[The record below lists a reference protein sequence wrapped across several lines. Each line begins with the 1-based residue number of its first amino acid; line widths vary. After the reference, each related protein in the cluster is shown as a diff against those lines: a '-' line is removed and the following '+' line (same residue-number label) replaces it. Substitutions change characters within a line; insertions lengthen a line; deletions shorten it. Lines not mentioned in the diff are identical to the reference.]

1 MAARGRQ
8 IDVTVRYTADLSN
21 IQRQLKNIQQVKFN
35 VDGGDL
41 HKELVGPLNE
51 AMSDFRKALSGKNVG
66 AEQISKSFEDMS
78 YAIEESRIRLD
89 SFSKRIKS
97 FYETSS
103 NRNSISQLQE
113 YERELK
119 KIENNIDK
127 WNAKYGKEVLAE
139 ERLSKNIPS
148 TAQARNE
155 EIKQLQT
162 ILEKNK
168 QLTAQQKQR
177 LEDLTSYN
185 NLLKEQQANPKKNLM
200 NEAAGLRTQINSLN
214 TSTLTPSDYNT
225 FMDAASMA
233 QQGLNAL
240 EREVQVQSSR
250 ANAEIKKQIESQKEY
265 ARAVEDT
272 KKKVTNWGTLFTS
285 TFAGFS
291 LSNIFEDALQNGIQF
306 FKEYDETLTRTMMV
320 TGMTRDEVNELTSSY
335 NDLANQ
341 LASTTKDV
349 AAAQLLFYQQGLG
362 TQEALEMTEASVV
375 IAKTG
380 GIDTAEAADRLTAAV
395 RGYQLSANEAMEI
408 ADKMSALDAA
418 AASSVDELT
427 VAMQKSASQ
436 ARMAGLDLDYY
447 MAYLSTMQ
455 EVTREA
461 PENIG
466 TAMKSITSRIQEI
479 TDIGKVEED
488 GTTFSNVAK
497 ALNSIGIAAV
507 DASGQLRP
515 LQDILDE
522 LGPMWSTLDRN
533 HQAYIATVLAG
544 NRQQSRFIALMDNY
558 DRALELV
565 NVSQNASGNG
575 AKQLRAYNQGL
586 ESSLISLNNAWQQLA
601 TSLADSDAIKSVID
615 FVTDLIK
622 ALNGLPDVVV
632 RFAAGFAVIRTAL
645 GTFRGITNIVQS
657 LDLFKKKNMS
667 SDIDKMN
674 TSMQRSTSIMSK
686 WSSVAK
692 GLGQAFLTGD
702 IERATKAIDQNSLSY
717 DKNSQSV
724 KANTSQKQGNQGAN
738 ASEVGENKMVASAQE
753 TMGEAYEQSNDAI
766 REQNYLMNAN
776 LKTQITK
783 ASEAIAKAREE
794 LAMTREGT
802 IGRNE
807 TIDRRIS
814 GKRREAKNIEE
825 DRSNFFLR
833 GEGTKDNLMRTAQKE
848 LIEEGEIIPTPYLGN
863 LFEQESADKKF
874 KDQKKLIEKRA
885 NEIRDEYIAYFD
897 EQEKRVYD
905 EILRMQDEKQIN
917 IDLLENAEIEY
928 GDNTKNVKKKL
939 ADSLKT
945 QGYSLKDKDIDQLL
959 SGNFDPLMGGSR
971 KRKKQKGSGVGN
983 FFENFLGF
991 GGAGQDTQKGLDFGG
1006 IKSIFSDKSLSG
1018 IQKFTGA
1025 GLELTKVL
1033 NLGTIATGLMAG
1045 GIANMAASTVTGSD
1059 EVGEMAG
1066 QFVGLGTTLN
1076 AIIPGWGWVAAAAI
1090 TLGKALMDELYPSAE
1105 AVEEKLTDL
1114 ATTRDN
1120 LSQTKTNI
1128 EDAIETYEEL
1138 DGKLNITE
1146 EEQESLNNAIATI
1159 ADEAPNAVS
1168 GYDSMGNAILNMS
1181 AVGDKLSE
1189 TLKELK
1195 QNSYDTLKAF
1205 DDLAQANGP
1214 QWLSDFF
1221 EVITFGIY
1229 NNNKEEAKATYEV
1242 WQDNWDEIYG
1252 GYKALVQDI
1261 VDEGLESNKTVRQSL
1276 SDTIINQI
1284 ASSAMNDTKNK
1295 NVKENIAST
1304 GREIEKLYNEA
1315 FSGGSLDEAIDIATR
1330 IDFTADYMGLSFNEI
1345 RDDIKA
1351 ELKDSFGDLDKET
1364 FDALL
1369 RATVQIMYDGEIDIY
1384 GLEDRIQ
1391 QAIDESTDS
1400 DFKKY
1405 GKIVKES
1412 IGSLDPQ
1419 IVSLLDQI
1427 GLLDEEWIKFIGD
1440 MINTGEINT
1449 VFHDLNGN
1457 LDLANGKLAL
1467 LDKLAKITN
1476 ESLTEDEQNRL
1487 EEEKKRLEE
1496 ENKKLEKEK
1505 QEYLNKGH
1513 SVSKDDSANR
1523 VFDPEGKAENQR
1535 STTNWQAGKGTVDVK
1550 ALQDNES
1557 KSFTDAGKKLET
1569 NESRLKEIN
1578 EQLDKNKQKTGDAQ
1592 RAMDALFAS
1601 IEDIKAPSFQEISDG
1616 VTEAVENFGALQDI
1630 IYQLEEDGGRLS
1642 LDSFQSLFGM
1652 LDQMEADM
1660 LNGSQFANQYGQ
1672 AFWALADSMSVV
1684 NGELVMSTKGVEQ
1697 LSNVQYLAYQQR
1709 IQEMINETE
1718 ANIQM
1723 EQTRKA
1729 MLQAQITALQ
1739 AAIEAQESG
1748 GDAQTAMEESLN
1760 ASMVDIWNANL
1771 GNEQQALEN
1780 SLKLNNEYLG
1790 KLAQQMAKRAEI
1802 YSGNYDDKEVK
1813 TSLTNQFIEDTTK
1826 MIGFDENGNI
1836 KDVDRAKSLLAGLQQ
1851 QLDGVNNT
1859 IGALEARKA
1868 VLGNL
1873 LKVSPEGLKTF
1884 GKFGDAAEDNADKE
1898 ADYNEQLERTLTLL
1912 EKIQGLQHTIDENK
1926 NFMDLYDNYNGTEY
1940 AKLMVQNLDL
1950 AKQQYEVYKDLFEMQ
1965 QEMTDQAAGDLL
1977 DSPYGS
1983 MFKIDSNGDLG
1994 WADTSM
2000 YDRYLKLPDEM
2011 QKEVDE
2017 LAQAFQEQRDALR
2030 DTELELVN
2038 YANALKEA
2046 QQAVVDLTI
2055 EAENTIVD
2063 ALKNR
2068 ESIMHEARKKAL
2080 EDEIDMIEKAVE
2092 ARQKAQ
2098 EEEEDASSVYEA
2110 QEALRRA
2117 TLDSSGKNNAQ
2128 LLQLQQDLEDKQK
2141 EISEKRFEDDMDDR
2155 KQWLQDTIDAEQE
2168 TYDYRL
2174 EMMTWYW
2181 EQVEVI
2187 MNQSTEYIMEFLIQW
2202 DEEYRQVSATQQEQ
2216 LRQQWEFTFTQLKQI
2231 TEMLDE
2237 PIINLKNNLMNV
2249 TSEVQ
2254 NMNVQIQ
2261 ALPGS
2266 WSAATSA
2273 ANGYAKAA
2281 NAAASAYRN
2290 LASAQN
2296 SYNNAAQAAADA
2308 AKAGAGIVSGGG
2320 GGSVKLRLKANRN
2333 NPEFYNSKGQAIGCM
2348 NQKKGGTLTI
2358 KKENKSYFINGQGFY
2373 KMDNGNYIKIKD
2385 WTAYAKGGLVDFT
2398 GPAWVDGTKS
2408 KPEAFLNPY
2417 QTEQIGALADALD
2430 SRVINN
2436 MGDTSSV
2443 VTFGSINFNV
2453 ASMSSPADGK
2463 KALEVFVKGANDLM
2477 AKKGIGTK
2485 INMNMR

>member
-51 AMSDFRKALSGKNVG
+51 AMSDFRKTLSGKNVG

-127 WNAKYGKEVLAE
+127 WNAKYGKEALAE

-291 LSNIFEDALQNGIQF
+291 LSNILEDALQNGIQF

-657 LDLFKKKNMS
+657 LDLFKKKDIS

-702 IERATKAIDQNSLSY
+702 INKATESIERNTNSYERNSGAITNNKIAKDNNTSANISEVAENVQIEKSQDAMGLAYEGANEQIQRQTMLMNSNLIPKITEARQAINQAESKRAEALQQYQERQNELELKRQSEYNRLGNISNMYGDIAGGKATKKGGYIYNQAVESLREQGKIPNVQMSLFG
-717 DKNSQSV
+717 DDLLEDSKN
-724 KANTSQKQGNQGAN
+724 QKLI
-738 ASEVGENKMVASAQE
+738 QE
-753 TMGEAYEQSNDAI
+753 TMDDFLLTTRDMLEKEEQEALQRIQDYDLTLETNRQEYSNIDSEIKSSIEGYKQNI
-766 REQNYLMNAN
+766 RDVLSEKGVKYTEDEIKDLVNNGDIGTLID
-776 LKTQITK
+776 KSSKRTK
-783 ASEAIAKAREE
+783 AKSPSK
-794 LAMTREGT
+794 
-802 IGRNE
+802 
-807 TIDRRIS
+807 S
-814 GKRREAKNIEE
+814 GGLLSI
-825 DRSNFFLR
+825 
-833 GEGTKDNLMRTAQKE
+833 
-848 LIEEGEIIPTPYLGN
+848 LGN
-863 LFEQESADKKF
+863 AFGFQSSEQ
-874 KDQKKLIEKRA
+874 
-885 NEIRDEYIAYFD
+885 
-897 EQEKRVYD
+897 
-905 EILRMQDEKQIN
+905 
-917 IDLLENAEIEY
+917 
-928 GDNTKNVKKKL
+928 
-939 ADSLKT
+939 KT
-945 QGYSLKDKDIDQLL
+945 
-959 SGNFDPLMGGSR
+959 
-971 KRKKQKGSGVGN
+971 
-983 FFENFLGF
+983 
-991 GGAGQDTQKGLDFGG
+991 DFGA
-1006 IKSIFSDKSLSG
+1006 IKSIVSDKQISGMEKLS
-1018 IQKFTGA
+1018 KT
-1025 GLELTKVL
+1025 GLELTKTL
-1033 NLGTIATGLMAG
+1033 NLGTIATSMMAG
-1045 GIANMAASTVTGSD
+1045 GIANMATSAVTGNED
-1059 EVGEMAG
+1059 AGEMVG
-1066 QFVGLGTTLN
+1066 TFVSLGSTLGSL
-1076 AIIPGWGWVAAAAI
+1076 IPGWGWVAAGAI

-1105 AVEEKLTDL
+1105 AVEEKLTNL

-1146 EEQESLNNAIATI
+1146 EEQESLNNAIAAI

-1195 QNSYDTLKAF
+1195 QNSHDTLKAF

-1284 ASSAMNDTKNK
+1284 ASSAMNDAKDK

-1315 FSGGSLDEAIDIATR
+1315 FSGGTLDEAIDIATR

-1535 STTNWQAGKGTVDVK
+1535 GTTNWQAGKGTVDVK

-1592 RAMDALFAS
+1592 RAIDALFAS

-1616 VTEAVENFGALQDI
+1616 VTDAIENFGALQDI

-1684 NGELVMSTKGVEQ
+1684 NGELIMSTKGVEQ

-1802 YSGNYDDKEVK
+1802 YSGNYDDKEIK

-2017 LAQAFQEQRDALR
+2017 LAQAFQEQRDELR

-2055 EAENTIVD
+2055 EAENTIVE

-2296 SYNNAAQAAADA
+2296 SYNNAAKAAADA
-2308 AKAGAGIVSGGG
+2308 ANAGAGIVSGGG

-2385 WTAYAKGGLVDFT
+2385 WTAYANGGFVDFT

-2430 SRVINN
+2430 SRIINN

>member
-1 MAARGRQ
+1 MAARGKQ

-35 VDGGDL
+35 IDGGDL

-127 WNAKYGKEVLAE
+127 WNAKYGKEALAE

-200 NEAAGLRTQINSLN
+200 NEAAGLRTQINSLS

-240 EREVQVQSSR
+240 EGEVQVQSSR

-265 ARAVEDT
+265 ARTVEDT
-272 KKKVTNWGTLFTS
+272 KKKVTSWGTLFTS

-395 RGYQLSANEAMEI
+395 RGYQLSANEAMEV

-507 DASGQLRP
+507 DASGQLKP

-622 ALNGLPDVVV
+622 ALNSLPDVVV

-657 LDLFKKKNMS
+657 LDLFKKKDIS

-686 WSSVAK
+686 WGSVAK

-702 IERATKAIDQNSLSY
+702 INKATESIERNTNSYERNSGAITNNKIAKDNNTSANISEVAENVQIEKSQDAMGLAYEGANEQIQRQTMLMNSNLIPKITEARQAINQAESKRAQALQQYQERQSELGLKRQVEYNRLGNISNMYGDIAGGKATKKGGYIYNQAIESLKEQGKIPNVQMSLFG
-717 DKNSQSV
+717 DDLLEDSKN
-724 KANTSQKQGNQGAN
+724 QKLI
-738 ASEVGENKMVASAQE
+738 QE
-753 TMGEAYEQSNDAI
+753 TMDDFLLTTRDMLEKEEQEALQRIQDYDLTLETNRQEYSNIDSEIKSSIEGYKQNI
-766 REQNYLMNAN
+766 RDVL
-776 LKTQITK
+776 
-783 ASEAIAKAREE
+783 SEKGVKYTEDEIEE
-794 LAMTREGT
+794 LVNSGDIGT
-802 IGRNE
+802 L
-807 TIDRRIS
+807 IDKSSKSSKRTKTKSSSKPSGLLSILGNAFGFQSSDQKTDFGAIKNIVSDKQIS
-814 GKRREAKNIEE
+814 GME
-825 DRSNFFLR
+825 
-833 GEGTKDNLMRTAQKE
+833 
-848 LIEEGEIIPTPYLGN
+848 
-863 LFEQESADKKF
+863 
-874 KDQKKLIEKRA
+874 KL
-885 NEIRDEYIAYFD
+885 
-897 EQEKRVYD
+897 
-905 EILRMQDEKQIN
+905 
-917 IDLLENAEIEY
+917 
-928 GDNTKNVKKKL
+928 
-939 ADSLKT
+939 SKT
-945 QGYSLKDKDIDQLL
+945 
-959 SGNFDPLMGGSR
+959 
-971 KRKKQKGSGVGN
+971 
-983 FFENFLGF
+983 
-991 GGAGQDTQKGLDFGG
+991 
-1006 IKSIFSDKSLSG
+1006 
-1018 IQKFTGA
+1018 
-1025 GLELTKVL
+1025 GLELTKTL
-1033 NLGTIATGLMAG
+1033 NLGTIATSMMAG
-1045 GIANMAASTVTGSD
+1045 GIANMATSTVTGNED
-1059 EVGEMAG
+1059 AGEMVG
-1066 QFVGLGTTLN
+1066 TFVSLGSTLGSL
-1076 AIIPGWGWVAAAAI
+1076 IPGWGWVAAGAI

-1181 AVGDKLSE
+1181 VVGDKLSE

-1304 GREIEKLYNEA
+1304 GREIEKLYNEV

-1427 GLLDEEWIKFIGD
+1427 GLLDEEWIEFVGD
-1440 MINTGEINT
+1440 MIDTGEINT

-1476 ESLTEDEQNRL
+1476 KSLTEDEQNRL

-1513 SVSKDDSANR
+1513 SVSKDDFTNR
-1523 VFDPEGKAENQR
+1523 VFDPEGKVKDQR
-1535 STTNWQAGKGTVDVK
+1535 GTVNWQAGKGTIDVK

-1557 KSFTDAGKKLET
+1557 KSFTDANKKLET
-1569 NESRLKEIN
+1569 NESRLKNIN
-1578 EQLDKNKQKTGDAQ
+1578 EQLDKNKQKVGDAQ
-1592 RAMDALFAS
+1592 RAIDALFAS

-1616 VTEAVENFGALQDI
+1616 VTDAIENFGALQDI

-1684 NGELVMSTKGVEQ
+1684 NGELIMSTKGVEQ

-1748 GDAQTAMEESLN
+1748 GDAQTAMKESLN

-1802 YSGNYDDKEVK
+1802 YSGNYDDKEIK

-1826 MIGFDENGNI
+1826 MIGFDKNGNI

-2017 LAQAFQEQRDALR
+2017 LAQAFQEQRDELR

-2055 EAENTIVD
+2055 EAENTIVE

-2237 PIINLKNNLMNV
+2237 PIINLKNNLANV

-2296 SYNNAAQAAADA
+2296 SYNNAAKAAADA
-2308 AKAGAGIVSGGG
+2308 ANAGAGIVS

-2385 WTAYAKGGLVDFT
+2385 WTAYANGGFVDFT

-2417 QTEQIGALADALD
+2417 QTEQIGALAEALD